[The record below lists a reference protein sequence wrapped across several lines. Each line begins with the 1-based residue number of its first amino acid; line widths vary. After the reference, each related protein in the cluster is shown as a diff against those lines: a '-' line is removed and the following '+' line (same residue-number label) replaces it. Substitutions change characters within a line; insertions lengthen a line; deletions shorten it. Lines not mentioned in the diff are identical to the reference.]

1 MDRSLRFA
9 TDTDREQVRPLLKAS
24 FGWSD
29 ALADHY
35 LTPDPARKML
45 CCIDGGFPVA
55 ALSGFQLDYVSAEY
69 DTPCHPEQE
78 MSRLATLARHD
89 SELCHPERSRGIYH
103 KYWHGFY
110 LYGLWVAPGHDA
122 GSLAAAL
129 IETWA
134 AAAAAEGR
142 DFLLLRP
149 FQSPYLTA
157 DSCKSLG
164 FSLELTRPGG
174 LPSIEEPEGIAGLRA
189 SELFLK
195 RHRSL
200 GSNYFQWS
208 PPLLHYILKHCKFAA
223 ERDLSNSLEMTSG
236 PSPGEAPRAESITPW
251 ALIRPVNP
259 AFCLSSPAAV
269 FSYPLD

>member
-9 TDTDREQVRPLLKAS
+9 TDTDREQLRPLLKAS

-69 DTPCHPEQE
+69 DTPCHPE
-78 MSRLATLARHD
+78 HD
-89 SELCHPERSRGIYH
+89 HLCHPERSRGIYH

-110 LYGLWVAPGHDA
+110 LYGLWVASGHDA
-122 GSLAAAL
+122 RSLAATL

-134 AAAAAEGR
+134 AVAAAEGR

-164 FSLELTRPGG
+164 FNIELTRPGG
-174 LPSIEEPEGIAGLRA
+174 LAATEEPEGIAGLRA

-208 PPLLHYILKHCKFAA
+208 PPLLHYILKHYKFAA
-223 ERDLSNSLEMTSG
+223 ERDLSTSLEMTSG
-236 PSPGEAPRAESITPW
+236 PSPGEALRAESITPW

>member
-9 TDTDREQVRPLLKAS
+9 TDTDREQLRPLLKAS

-29 ALADHY
+29 ALTDHY

-45 CCIDGGFPVA
+45 CCISGGTPVA

-69 DTPCHPEQE
+69 DTPCHPE
-78 MSRLATLARHD
+78 
-89 SELCHPERSRGIYH
+89 RSRGIYH

-110 LYGLWVAPGHDA
+110 LYGLWAASGHDA
-122 GSLAAAL
+122 RSLAAAL
-129 IETWA
+129 IEAWA
-134 AAAAAEGR
+134 DAAAAEGR

-174 LPSIEEPEGIAGLRA
+174 LPSTEEPEGIAGLRA
-189 SELFLK
+189 SELFLL
-195 RHRSL
+195 RHRGL

-208 PPLLHYILKHCKFAA
+208 PPLLHYILKHYKFAA

-236 PSPGEAPRAESITPW
+236 PSPGEALRAESTTPW

>member
-9 TDTDREQVRPLLKAS
+9 TDTDREQLRPLLKAS
-24 FGWSD
+24 FGWND

-45 CCIDGGFPVA
+45 CCICRDTPVA

-69 DTPCHPEQE
+69 DTPCHPE
-78 MSRLATLARHD
+78 HD
-89 SELCHPERSRGIYH
+89 HLCHPERSRGIYH

-122 GSLAAAL
+122 GSLAADL
-129 IETWA
+129 IEAWA
-134 AAAAAEGR
+134 ATTAAEGR

-149 FQSPYLTA
+149 GQAPHLTA
-157 DSCKSLG
+157 DFCKSLG
-164 FSLELTRPGG
+164 FNIELTRSAN
-174 LPSIEEPEGIAGLRA
+174 LPSTEEPEGIAGLRA
-189 SELFLK
+189 SELFLL

-208 PPLLHYILKHCKFAA
+208 PPLLHYILKHYKFAA
-223 ERDLSNSLEMTSG
+223 ERDLSTSLEMTSG
-236 PSPGEAPRAESITPW
+236 PSPGEALRAESTTPW
-251 ALIRPVNP
+251 ALLRPVNP

>member
-9 TDTDREQVRPLLKAS
+9 TDSDREQLRPLLKAS

-69 DTPCHPEQE
+69 DTPCHPE
-78 MSRLATLARHD
+78 HD
-89 SELCHPERSRGIYH
+89 HLCHPERSRGIYH

-149 FQSPYLTA
+149 FQSPYLTV
-157 DSCKSLG
+157 DFCKSLG

-174 LPSIEEPEGIAGLRA
+174 LPSTEEPEGIAGLRA
-189 SELFLK
+189 SELFLC

-208 PPLLHYILKHCKFAA
+208 PPLLHYILKHYHLSRSSVMSS
-223 ERDLSNSLEMTSG
+223 ERSESRHLQPDRASTHLS
-236 PSPGEAPRAESITPW
+236 PW
-251 ALIRPVNP
+251 ALLRPVNP
-259 AFCLSSPAAV
+259 AFGLSSPAAV

>member
-9 TDTDREQVRPLLKAS
+9 TESDREQLRPLLMAS

-45 CCIDGGFPVA
+45 CCISCGTPVA
-55 ALSGFQLDYVSAEY
+55 ALSGFQLDYVSAEF
-69 DTPCHPEQE
+69 DP
-78 MSRLATLARHD
+78 
-89 SELCHPERSRGIYH
+89 LCHPEHDPSCHPGRSRGIYH

-110 LYGLWVAPGHDA
+110 LYGLWVAGGHDA
-122 GSLAAAL
+122 GSLAATL

-174 LPSIEEPEGIAGLRA
+174 LPSTEEPEGIAGLRA

-208 PPLLHYILKHCKFAA
+208 PPLLHYILKHYKFAA
-223 ERDLSNSLEMTSG
+223 ERDLSTSLEMTSG
-236 PSPGEAPRAESITPW
+236 PSPGEALRAESITPW
-251 ALIRPVNP
+251 AQLRPVNP

>member
-9 TDTDREQVRPLLKAS
+9 TDSDREKLRGPLRES

-45 CCIDGGFPVA
+45 CCICGGTPVA

-69 DTPCHPEQE
+69 DTPCHPE
-78 MSRLATLARHD
+78 HD
-89 SELCHPERSRGIYH
+89 HLCHPERSRGIYH

-110 LYGLWVAPGHDA
+110 LYGLWVASGHDA
-122 GSLAAAL
+122 GSLAATL

-157 DSCKSLG
+157 DSYKSLG

-174 LPSIEEPEGIAGLRA
+174 LPSTEEPEGIAGLRA

-208 PPLLHYILKHCKFAA
+208 PPLLHYILKHY
-223 ERDLSNSLEMTSG
+223 RLGDLRIAQPTSL
-236 PSPGEAPRAESITPW
+236 PW

-259 AFCLSSPAAV
+259 AFCLSSPTAV